1 MFLSSI
7 KDKHLLDDIQKLNID
22 LHELYEIKNVKEL
35 RAFIKEIYENK
46 KQIFKIIITLFRR
59 KKIVTKRII
68 KETLNKKNIKYNK
81 KMLNIVIEE
90 AQIKN
95 YEYISLLVNNL
106 YKKHSELDYDIIK
119 SELKKHEYVMSKETI
134 EYILKEFQKTKIEF

>member
-7 KDKHLLDDIQKLNID
+7 KDKNLLDDIQKINIYLND
-22 LHELYEIKNVKEL
+22 LYEIKTIKHL
-35 RAFIKEIYENK
+35 RSYISEKYENK
-46 KQIFKIIITLFRR
+46 RQMFKIIITLFRR

-90 AQIKN
+90 AQNKN

-106 YKKHSELDYDIIK
+106 YKKTSELSYDVLK
-119 SELKKHEYVMSKETI
+119 NELKKHEYVMSKETI